1 MLKTQAGGS
10 LLCEGVAVSSFP
22 TKSLVGTHLAKHCG
36 VLTIRDGGN
45 GNSLAHSFIWFPPMN
60 LCSVA
65 TGVTV
70 VVFAPKY
77 AEQREL
83 GSTTCHLTSELT
95 LYSPPSTRNNANLV
109 PARHGVISSN
119 AKGKKKKVSDARDLE
134 TLLAIAR
141 QQEAGRNGSE
151 SAQISAIRILANAG
165 GALPIADLISRYGVS
180 SQTIA
185 LLRDEEQHTDKRRK
199 VRARLGEVDGI
210 PVAWLTASGHQTSG
224 KSRGFEIRP
233 TSDSLGHALGP
244 SRLANWIEPLTP
256 TLQPHGVELSVTW
269 GPSCQ
274 AFSRRTEALAWARL
288 KTQADQTGDV
298 GVLTGGLIPDALLIE
313 RRPVNEQGSQMFE
326 FTWKR
331 KPFDRDELAETIV
344 AVEVQ
349 NATRQA
355 SDPL

>member
-1 MLKTQAGGS
+1 M
-10 LLCEGVAVSSFP
+10 
-22 TKSLVGTHLAKHCG
+22 
-36 VLTIRDGGN
+36 
-45 GNSLAHSFIWFPPMN
+45 
-60 LCSVA
+60 
-65 TGVTV
+65 
-70 VVFAPKY
+70 
-77 AEQREL
+77 
-83 GSTTCHLTSELT
+83 
-95 LYSPPSTRNNANLV
+95 
-109 PARHGVISSN
+109 
-119 AKGKKKKVSDARDLE
+119 SDARDLE

-151 SAQISAIRILANAG
+151 SAQISAVRILANAG

-185 LLRDEEQHTDKRRK
+185 LLCDEEQHTDKRRK
-199 VRARLGEVDGI
+199 VRARLGEVDGV
-210 PVAWLTASGHQTSG
+210 PVVWLTASGHQASG

-244 SRLANWIEPLTP
+244 SRLAKWIEPLTP
-256 TLQPHGVELSVTW
+256 TLYPHGVELSVTW

-313 RRPVNEQGSQMFE
+313 RRPVNEIGSQMFE
-326 FTWKR
+326 SAWKR
-331 KPFDRDELAETIV
+331 KPFDRDEIAETVV

-355 SDPL
+355 SDPLRSKVDAWSSAVENLKVASIVLWIVEPGACKVLASLGVGDPVRRPGQIFISSGAAGLGGEDFAVPGPRWWVLDVPRLPLP